1 MNRRQGHHQGDQG
14 HEGIVLDSTLSLW
27 THGYAWLPDLRRR
40 TGDKPVRTRLLGRP
54 TTAVHGRE
62 AVRFFYDEQH
72 VKRRSALPGPVLDT
86 LFGHGAVHTLDGQA
100 HGARKALFLSLFKD
114 ENAVAALVE
123 RALSEW
129 DRAAGSWA
137 ERPRIELF
145 TESSRV
151 ITRAVCAWA
160 GIPLRDEPDGPDGPD
175 GRDGPEAGD
184 HADDEVRR
192 LAADLVAM
200 VDGFATA
207 GPRHWRAR
215 HARAREEGWLGT
227 LIENVREKEQA
238 CEGEAERGRSALESV
253 ALHRDEAGDLLDTHT
268 AAVEVLNIIRPTVAV
283 AWFVTFAAHAL
294 HRWPHLG
301 EALRKGDPAYAEA
314 FAHEVRRFYPFVP
327 FVGGL
332 AAEDLQWHGTTI
344 PADSVVLLDIYGNNH
359 DPELWSDPYA
369 FDPSRFLGST
379 PASDEL
385 IPQGGDEAATGHRCP
400 GEDITVALLQALA
413 TRLASMNYLVP
424 QQDMTI
430 PLRRMPTRPRSGFVL
445 SVHRPG

>member
-1 MNRRQGHHQGDQG
+1 MNR
-14 HEGIVLDSTLSLW
+14 HEGIALDSTLSLW

-40 TGDKPVRTRLLGRP
+40 SGDKPVRTRLLGRP

-62 AVRFFYDEQH
+62 AVQFFYDEQH

-86 LFGHGAVHTLDGQA
+86 LFGHGAVHTLDDQA
-100 HGARKALFLSLFKD
+100 HEARKALFMSLLKD

-129 DRAAGSWA
+129 DRAAVSWA
-137 ERPRIELF
+137 RRPRIELF

-160 GIPLRDEPDGPDGPD
+160 GIPLPDEPGGPD
-175 GRDGPEAGD
+175 AGD
-184 HADDEVRR
+184 HADNGARR

-200 VDGFATA
+200 VDGFAAA

-215 HARAREEGWLGT
+215 HARARQEEWLRT
-227 LIENVREKEQA
+227 LIEDVRVKEQA
-238 CEGEAERGRSALESV
+238 REREAEPERSALASV
-253 ALHRDEAGDLLDTHT
+253 ALHRDEAGVLLDTHT
-268 AAVEVLNIIRPTVAV
+268 AAVEVLNNIIRPTVAV

-301 EALRKGDPAYAEA
+301 ESLRKGDAAYAKA
-314 FAHEVRRFYPFVP
+314 FAHEVRRFYPFVA

-332 AAEDLQWHGTTI
+332 AAEELQWHGTTI
-344 PADSVVLLDIYGNNH
+344 PADSVILLDIYGQNH
-359 DPELWSDPYA
+359 DPELWSAPYA
-369 FDPSRFLGST
+369 FDPSRFLGRA

-385 IPQGGDEAATGHRCP
+385 ISQGGGEAATGHRCP

-413 TRLASMNYLVP
+413 MRLASMNYLVP

-430 PLRRMPTRPRSGFVL
+430 PLRRMPTRPRSGFVMSL
-445 SVHRPG
+445 QRPD